1 MRMAPAQGV
10 TRRATNVSVDAALID
25 EARSLDVDLNLSRLL
40 EDRLRE
46 VVAEARRRKWLQ
58 ENEAAF
64 VAYDR
69 FVERAGVFNEDD
81 REW

>member
-1 MRMAPAQGV
+1 MRMAPAHA
-10 TRRATNVSVDAALID
+10 RRATNVSIDPALIA
-25 EARSLDVDLNLSRLL
+25 EARALDLNLSKVL

-46 VVAEARRRKWLQ
+46 LVAAERRRKWLE

-64 VAYDR
+64 AAYDR
-69 FVERAGVFNEDD
+69 FVERVGIFNEDE